1 MDHDHSLLF
10 GMPSIGT
17 ASSVVV
23 GRTPQIAVLA
33 QAVLGV
39 GIEKRVPPVGLE
51 QPLDIARG
59 GDAGGERAFA
69 GEFEAFL
76 TVGAGQPQYAETGA
90 HRLLGMLARA
100 EQTVDIEPAPAKAG
114 VPMASARSWWCG
126 APWRRCA
133 DDWRPARL
141 GGSGPR
147 RRPSAGARRHAGQA
161 PR

>member
-10 GMPSIGT
+10 GMPSIGA

-69 GEFEAFL
+69 GEFEPFL
-76 TVGAGQPQYAETGA
+76 TVGAGQPQYTETGA

-100 EQTVDIEPAPAKAG
+100 EQTVDIGADGKPEGGGLGAPACQGCAWPSPG
-114 VPMASARSWWCG
+114 VPAACAR
-126 APWRRCA
+126 
-133 DDWRPARL
+133 
-141 GGSGPR
+141 
-147 RRPSAGARRHAGQA
+147 
-161 PR
+161 

>member
-10 GMPSIGT
+10 GMASIGA

-59 GDAGGERAFA
+59 GHAGGERAFA
-69 GEFEAFL
+69 GEFEPSSKHLLDALGYGGDFRDRTVADCLRFFFSGIRGTTRPFTQHQPRSGSRFSRCFAAIPSISSTAFS
-76 TVGAGQPQYAETGA
+76 
-90 HRLLGMLARA
+90 
-100 EQTVDIEPAPAKAG
+100 
-114 VPMASARSWWCG
+114 SARSIHSATSSVSQWTMG
-126 APWRRCA
+126 ATISN
-133 DDWRPARL
+133 
-141 GGSGPR
+141 G
-147 RRPSAGARRHAGQA
+147 
-161 PR
+161 